1 MTAQLNDNYGRIA
14 RKLRISVTDKCNMKC
29 VYCMPENN
37 STWFDETEI
46 LSFDEIKRLSV
57 IFARLGIEN
66 IRLTGG
72 EPLLRTGIEDL
83 ISFVSQ
89 LAGIK
94 RVSMTT
100 NGIML
105 PQKAEALAG
114 SGLTGVNIS
123 LDSFKPA
130 VFKVLGGVS
139 GLDNV
144 LAGIHRSVR
153 AGLEVKINTVIIR
166 GWNDDEILQFVNF
179 ARSTGITV
187 RFIEFMPLDGTGIW
201 KSELVF
207 SKKEMIERIEANI
220 GQMIPI
226 QGEGNSAP
234 AKLYSFADGIGVV
247 GFIPSITEPFCN
259 QCDRIRLTS
268 DGKFLTCLFQNPG
281 YDIKSHLRSGASDKE
296 LGQYLI
302 QCMKMKQEGILSL
315 IRINGLKPRLNLMHT
330 IGG

>member
-1 MTAQLNDNYGRIA
+1 MIAQLNDNYGRTA

-57 IFARLGIEN
+57 IFARLGIEK

-83 ISFVSQ
+83 IRFVSQ
-89 LAGIK
+89 LVGIK
-94 RVSMTT
+94 SVSMTT

-105 PQKAEALAG
+105 PQKAEALAN

-130 VFKVLGGVS
+130 MFKILGGVS
-139 GLDNV
+139 GLDKV

-166 GWNDDEILQFVNF
+166 GWNDDEILQFANF

-207 SKKEMIERIEANI
+207 SKKEMIERIEASI
-220 GQMIPI
+220 GQMIPM
-226 QGEGNSAP
+226 QGEEKSAP
-234 AKLYSFADGIGVV
+234 VKLYSFTDGTGIL

-281 YDIKSHLRSGASDKE
+281 YDIKSHLRSGASDEE

-302 QCMKMKQEGILSL
+302 RCMKMKQEGIVSL
-315 IRINGLKPRLNLMHT
+315 IRINALKPKLNLMHT

>member
-1 MTAQLNDNYGRIA
+1 MIAQLNDNYGRTA

-57 IFARLGIEN
+57 IFARLGIEK

-83 ISFVSQ
+83 IRFVSQ
-89 LAGIK
+89 LVGIK
-94 RVSMTT
+94 SVSMTT

-105 PQKAEALAG
+105 PQKAEALAN

-130 VFKVLGGVS
+130 MFKILGGVS
-139 GLDNV
+139 GLDKV
-144 LAGIHRSVR
+144 LTGIHRSVR

-166 GWNDDEILQFVNF
+166 GWNDDEILQFANF
-179 ARSTGITV
+179 AKSTGITV

-220 GQMIPI
+220 GRMIPM
-226 QGEGNSAP
+226 QGEEKSAP
-234 AKLYSFADGIGVV
+234 VKLYSFADGTGIL

-281 YDIKSHLRSGASDKE
+281 YDIKSHLRSGASDEE

-302 QCMKMKQEGILSL
+302 RCMKMKQEGIVSL
-315 IRINGLKPRLNLMHT
+315 IRINALKPKLNLMHT